1 MEKDYLFRIKTYLR
15 HKLEALPHGGFG
27 IHSPYV
33 FNFVT
38 HVLDERLP
46 YYAYSEI
53 EKLRRNLLSDKNEIQ
68 VSDYGSKASRKRRIC
83 DIASTSCKKAD
94 DAQLLFRI
102 AIWQHAKNILELG
115 TCLGLTTAYL
125 AKSDSRAK
133 VVSMEGCPQTA
144 HVAKK
149 NLEILGV
156 RNAEIIVGNI
166 DESLDRAL
174 DMFESLDLVF
184 IDANH
189 TKQATMSYFEACLK
203 KAAAKSIIVID
214 DIYYSRGMHE
224 AWVKIKN
231 NPNVNAS
238 IDIYTMGIIIIDN
251 EVQKGSYRIK

>member
-1 MEKDYLFRIKTYLR
+1 
-15 HKLEALPHGGFG
+15 
-27 IHSPYV
+27 
-33 FNFVT
+33 
-38 HVLDERLP
+38 
-46 YYAYSEI
+46 
-53 EKLRRNLLSDKNEIQ
+53 
-68 VSDYGSKASRKRRIC
+68 
-83 DIASTSCKKAD
+83 
-94 DAQLLFRI
+94 
-102 AIWQHAKNILELG
+102 
-115 TCLGLTTAYL
+115 
-125 AKSDSRAK
+125 
-133 VVSMEGCPQTA
+133 MEGCPQTA

-166 DESLDRAL
+166 DENLDRAL
-174 DMFESLDLVF
+174 DMFESIDLVF

-203 KAAAKSIIVID
+203 KTAAKSIIVID

-231 NPNVNAS
+231 NPKVNAS